1 MATREE
7 VQSIIDE
14 QIAPHLAA
22 DGGGIELVDVSAD
35 GVVTVRLQG
44 ACQGCPG
51 ARMTLKMGV
60 ERILK
65 ENLDDIEAVEAV

>member
-1 MATREE
+1 MLTREE
-7 VQSIIDE
+7 VEKVLAE
-14 QIAPHLAA
+14 QVAPKLAM
-22 DGGGIELVDVSAD
+22 DGGGIELANLSDD
-35 GVVTVRLQG
+35 GVVTVRLKG

-65 ENLDDIEAVEAV
+65 EILPEVKAVEAA